1 MLPRMFHACVEYC
14 RARRLTGRHLLFA
27 TIGCVFVIT
36 LYYSTLQNTVSSS
49 EIWRTIRPVSTTP
62 PHVWKQRAEAVKNAF
77 RHAYN
82 GYERHAKP
90 HDELRPLTNG
100 TKDNFNGW
108 GVSLFDSLDTMI
120 MMGLNDE
127 FARAL
132 PVVSRATFETNAP
145 VTNRHVGYAPFF
157 ETVIRYLGGLLSA
170 YALSREPLLLQRA
183 DDLGRMLSP
192 AFDTPSGFPAF
203 GVDTVTGETV
213 GGASGVLAEIA
224 TCQVEYAYL
233 ALLTGNKMYWENADV
248 VMKGLWKANVTR
260 LGGMLPRRWNLATGN
275 PGDEF
280 LSVGAAA
287 DSAHEYLLKQYL
299 LTGKQ
304 DKEALQLYLRATNHI
319 FTHMLYLSEA
329 RDLLYVTDTNR
340 NFIPSHNFEH
350 LSCFLPGLLALGAD
364 QLDLSLDDLDYET
377 LGPVGQQSYDILR
390 NYDLR
395 ALHRWAA
402 EGLATTCWLLYE
414 EQPSGLGP
422 DVVHFQP
429 KVGEWPARG
438 SPPDHTGKLWVEGL
452 EKWRRGG
459 ARGYPPGLG
468 EKKPVRLTRDEI
480 GSAKLRALRVP
491 ERDYVLTRSE
501 YFLRPETLESIYLMW
516 RSTGDPIWRERGWSI
531 FEAIERETKTASGYA
546 SSKNIL
552 LSPTLLDDDMP
563 SYFLAETLKYL
574 YLLFHDEDL
583 VPLDRWVFNTEAHP
597 LPVFSWS
604 SWERNKFGIPEPSS

>member
-1 MLPRMFHACVEYC
+1 MTHAFLESF
-14 RARRLTGRHLLFA
+14 RLRRLSARHLLFA
-27 TIGCVFVIT
+27 AVGCVLVVT
-36 LYYSTLQNTVSSS
+36 LYYSAFPTTVSNS
-49 EIWRTIRPVSTTP
+49 EIWRTIRPVSATP
-62 PHVWKQRAEAVKNAF
+62 PLAWKQRAEAVKDAF
-77 RHAYN
+77 RHAYA

-90 HDELRPLTNG
+90 HDELKPLTNG

-108 GVSLFDSLDTMI
+108 GVTLFDSLDTMI

-127 FARAL
+127 FARSL
-132 PVVSRATFETNAP
+132 PVISRATFETTTP
-145 VTNRHVGYAPFF
+145 VTNRHKGYAPFF
-157 ETVIRYLGGLLSA
+157 ETTIRYLGGLLSA
-170 YALSREPLLLQRA
+170 YALSREPLLLKRA
-183 DDLGRMLSP
+183 DDLGRLLSP
-192 AFDTPSGFPAF
+192 VFDTPSGFPAF

-213 GGASGVLAEIA
+213 GTASGVLAEIA
-224 TCQVEYAYL
+224 SCQVEYSYL

-248 VMKGLWKANVTR
+248 VMQGLWKANVTN
-260 LGGMLPRRWNLATGN
+260 LGGMLPRRWSLSTGY

-280 LSVGAAA
+280 LSVGAGA

-304 DKEALQLYLRATNHI
+304 DKQALQLYLRATNHI
-319 FTHMLYLSEA
+319 LTHMLYLSEA
-329 RDLLYVTDTNR
+329 RNLLYVTDTNR
-340 NFIPSHNFEH
+340 DFRPSHNFEH
-350 LSCFLPGLLALGAD
+350 LSCFLPGLFAVGAD
-364 QLDLSLDDLDYET
+364 QLELSLDDLDYAS
-377 LGPVGQQSYDILR
+377 LGPVGQRSYDMLR

-402 EGLATTCWLLYE
+402 EGLATTCWLLYD

-429 KVGEWPARG
+429 KVSSEWPSHDKSEG
-438 SPPDHTGKLWVEGL
+438 HPGKLWIDGMER
-452 EKWRRGG
+452 WRKGG

-468 EKKPVRLTRDEI
+468 EKTPVRLTRDEI
-480 GSAKLRALRVP
+480 GSAKLRARRVP

-501 YFLRPETLESIYLMW
+501 YFLRPETIESIYLMW
-516 RSTGDPIWRERGWSI
+516 RTTGDPIWRERGWTV
-531 FEAIERETKTASGYA
+531 FEAIERETKTPSGYA

-574 YLLFHDEDL
+574 YLLFHDEDI

-597 LPVFSWS
+597 LPVFTWS
-604 SWERNKFGIPEPSS
+604 SWERSKFGIPEPSS